1 MNKEELRMTRAVRQ
15 LTLTEVSRI
24 LSKKLGRNVPITTI
38 AHWEAGSMVIPDD
51 VTPEC
56 FEA

>member
-1 MNKEELRMTRAVRQ
+1 MTKEELRMARSVRQ

-24 LSKKLGRNVPITTI
+24 LSKKLGRNIPITTI

-51 VTPEC
+51 VTKEC
-56 FEA
+56 FE

>member
-1 MNKEELRMTRAVRQ
+1 MSNNELRMAREARQ
-15 LTLTEVSRI
+15 LTLTDASRI
-24 LSKKLGRNVPITTI
+24 LSKKLGRNIPITTI

-56 FEA
+56 FER

>member
-15 LTLTEVSRI
+15 LTLTETSRI
-24 LSKKLGRNVPITTI
+24 LSNKLGRNIPITTI

-51 VTPEC
+51 VTKEC
-56 FEA
+56 FE

>member
-1 MNKEELRMTRAVRQ
+1 MARVGRQ

-24 LSKKLGRNVPITTI
+24 LSKKLRRNIPITTI

-51 VTPEC
+51 VTKEC
-56 FEA
+56 FE

>member
-15 LTLTEVSRI
+15 LTLTETSRI